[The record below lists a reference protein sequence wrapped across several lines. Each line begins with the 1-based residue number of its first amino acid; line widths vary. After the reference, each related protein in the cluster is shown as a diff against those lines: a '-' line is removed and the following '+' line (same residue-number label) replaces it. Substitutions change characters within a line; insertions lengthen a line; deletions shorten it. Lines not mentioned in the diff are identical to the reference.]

1 MSWSPGKALTSAA
14 ATLRS
19 WFVQADETHH
29 PANAAP
35 KRSHRIFA
43 AVLVG
48 SAAGMFAAF
57 MASRA
62 GATPDFL
69 YPYAAG
75 QLYLAGQ
82 NPYEAMNGQP
92 GADPPYDEPFFY
104 PFTAVLAVLPFA
116 ALPMPVA
123 AGLFIGISSALLAFL
138 ITHDGLWRLHVFAS
152 APFVMAATLGQFA
165 PLLMMMAFS
174 PRLGFLATL
183 KPNLGLV
190 LFLRRP
196 SVSAVVSS
204 VALVALSVAAF
215 PDWPSE
221 WLESLK
227 RDISERHVHKLP
239 LTATGGFLLLLAAIA
254 WKKAAGRTL
263 LVLSLVPQA
272 LFFYDQLL
280 LWLIPRTR
288 KESVLLTGASQM
300 AMLLWFLSLRRGDP
314 LVFSAYP
321 YVMTLVF
328 FPALGLVLSQ
338 YISDR
343 SVTRRTASTA

>member
-1 MSWSPGKALTSAA
+1 MRGSPGKVLTASVAR
-14 ATLRS
+14 LRS
-19 WFVQADETHH
+19 WLVRADATSQ
-29 PANAAP
+29 PSNASP
-35 KRSHRIFA
+35 KRSHRVLA
-43 AVLVG
+43 AILVG
-48 SAAGMFAAF
+48 SAAGIFASF
-57 MASRA
+57 MASRS

-69 YPYAAG
+69 YPYTAAA
-75 QLYLAGQ
+75 LYLDGQ
-82 NPYEAMNGQP
+82 NPYDAMDGQSS
-92 GADPPYDEPFFY
+92 AEPPYDEPFFY

-116 ALPMPVA
+116 ALPMPMA
-123 AGLFIGISSALLAFL
+123 AGFFIGISAALLAFL

-165 PLLMMMAFS
+165 PLLMMMAFN

-196 SVSAVVSS
+196 SVPAVVGSA
-204 VALVALSVAAF
+204 ALLVLSVAAF

-221 WLESLK
+221 WLESVK
-227 RDISERHVHKLP
+227 RDVSEGHVHRIP
-239 LTATGGFLLLLAAIA
+239 LMATGGFLLLLAAMA
-254 WKKAAGRTL
+254 WRKAEGRTL

-300 AMLLWFLSLRRGDP
+300 AMLLWFLSLREGDP

-321 YVMTLVF
+321 YVMMLVF
-328 FPALGLVLSQ
+328 LPALGLVISQ
-338 YISDR
+338 YFRDR
-343 SVTRRTASTA
+343 SAPPESPQG